1 MSLSFRQRILL
12 ILVGLGTLPT
22 AAALLGWVLTVR
34 SSNPVAAGRTA
45 IEQVG
50 ETGRTFLQTVDTM
63 RLRPAERRA
72 LAAHVAQ
79 LNEAMSRA
87 QQAAVYTRF
96 YTGALALL
104 LLLFGLLVIYAS
116 VRLGGHL
123 TRQLSRPIE
132 ELIGWTEH
140 IRRHQPLPADRPRRG
155 APEFA
160 SLRTALRE
168 MATNLETG
176 RARELEAERLRA
188 FGEVAR
194 RVAHEMKN
202 PLTPIRFAVAQLQ
215 RTPLADGAEAL
226 EVIRAE
232 ADRLEQLAR
241 EFTEL
246 GRLPE
251 GPPALVDLAE
261 LLEELCRTSLPPG
274 IDARIETAPG
284 TPQITGHYDALRRAF
299 GNILRNA
306 GEATGGEGRLEIR
319 LAPEG
324 DGASV
329 AVADHGP
336 GIDPAV
342 ADRLFEPYVTGKAEG
357 TGLGLTL
364 VRQTIQAHG
373 GSIAARATP
382 GGGATFVI
390 HLPAS
395 PAPAETGPA

>member
-1 MSLSFRQRILL
+1 MSLSFRHRILL
-12 ILVGLGTLPT
+12 ILIGLGTLPT

-50 ETGRTFLQTVDTM
+50 ETGREFLQTVDTLRM
-63 RLRPAERRA
+63 RPAERRA
-72 LAAHVAQ
+72 LARHVAQ

-87 QQAAVYTRF
+87 QQAEVYTTY

-168 MATNLETG
+168 MAANLETG

-188 FGEVAR
+188 FQEVAR

-215 RTPLADGAEAL
+215 RSPPTDGTEAL

-246 GRLPE
+246 GRLPQ
-251 GPPALVDLAE
+251 GPAAAVDLGE
-261 LLEELCRTSLPPG
+261 LLDELRRTSLPPEVEAT
-274 IDARIETAPG
+274 ISVAPG

-306 GEATGGEGRLEIR
+306 AEAMDGRGRLEIDIG
-319 LAPEG
+319 PEQ
-324 DGASV
+324 DGATV
-329 AVADHGP
+329 RVADHGP
-336 GIDPAV
+336 GIDPAL
-342 ADRLFEPYVTGKAEG
+342 AGQLFEPYVTGKARG

-364 VRQTIQAHG
+364 VRQTVQAHG
-373 GSIAARATP
+373 GHITAGPTP

-390 HLPAS
+390 HLPAGAAS
-395 PAPAETGPA
+395 PVESSA